1 MTEESGV
8 PDPALSPIIDTSV
21 PHSAR
26 MWNYWL
32 GGKDNFPVDRAAGD
46 EFARRSPTS

>member
-1 MTEESGV
+1 MNEAATG
-8 PDPALSPIIDTSV
+8 IDRTI

-32 GGKDNFPVDRAAGD
+32 GGKDHYQVDRDAAEAMLALYRGCP
-46 EFARRSPTS
+46 RSRGT